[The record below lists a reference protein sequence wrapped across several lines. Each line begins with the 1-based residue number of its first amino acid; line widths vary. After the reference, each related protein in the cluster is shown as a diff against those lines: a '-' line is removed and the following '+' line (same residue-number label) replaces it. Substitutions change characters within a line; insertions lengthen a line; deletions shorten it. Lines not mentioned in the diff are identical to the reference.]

1 MKKTILASAIAVASL
16 GMAANAF
23 AAIEEGQ
30 LTIWVNG
37 DKGYNGL
44 AEVGKRF
51 EADTGVKVSV
61 AHPDDAPGKFQQAAS
76 TGSGPDI
83 FLWAHDRFG
92 DWVDAGLLTEV
103 KPSAEKKAAVEDFA
117 WDAVTINGKIYG
129 YPIAIEAVGL
139 IYNKDLVP
147 NPPKTWE
154 EIPALDTE
162 LQKSGKHAILWDYNN
177 TYFTWPLLAANGGYI
192 FKYENG
198 AYDTKDTGV
207 ATPGAKMGAKVIK
220 DLIDNGH
227 MPKGADYGVMDSAFN
242 KGEVAMVINGPW
254 AWDNMEKSGINYG
267 VTYIPTINGNKA
279 KPMVGV
285 LAGAINS
292 ASPNSDLAIE
302 FLENYLVTDEGLKT
316 VNDDVPLGAV
326 ALKSYMEQ
334 LSSDPRIA
342 ATFANAQDGEPMPN
356 VAAMGKFWSAMATSL
371 TNITSGRQPLD
382 KALDAAARRIAK

>member
-16 GMAANAF
+16 GMVSNAF

-30 LTIWVNG
+30 LTIWING

-51 EADTGVKVSV
+51 EADTGIKVSV

-83 FLWAHDRFG
+83 FLWPHDRFG
-92 DWVDAGLLTEV
+92 DWVDAGLLAEL
-103 KPSAEKKAAVEDFA
+103 KPSAEKKAAIEDFA
-117 WDAVTINGKIYG
+117 WNAVTINGKVYG
-129 YPIAIEAVGL
+129 YPISIESIGL

-147 NPPKTWE
+147 TPPKTWE
-154 EIPALDTE
+154 EIPALDAQ
-162 LQKSGKHAILWDYNN
+162 LQKDGKHAILWDYNN
-177 TYFTWPLLAANGGYI
+177 TYFSWPILAANGGYI
-192 FKYENG
+192 FKFENG
-198 AYDTKDTGV
+198 AYDVKDTGV
-207 ATPGAKMGAKVIK
+207 ANAGAKMGAKVIK
-220 DLIDNGH
+220 DLIDGGQ

-242 KGEVAMVINGPW
+242 KGEVAMMINGPW
-254 AWDNMEKSGINYG
+254 AWDNLDKSGINYG
-267 VTYIPTINGNKA
+267 VTYIPTVNGQKA

-285 LAGAINS
+285 LAGAINA
-292 ASPNSDLAIE
+292 ASPNADLAVE

-326 ALKSYMEQ
+326 ALKSFMKQ
-334 LSSDPRIA
+334 LAGDPRIA
-342 ATFANAQDGEPMPN
+342 ATFANAEDGEPMPN

-371 TNITSGRQPLD
+371 TNITSGRQPID